1 MFIDA
6 YGAEKII
13 DSIILNDP
21 NLHPDV
27 IMVDIEEEIHSLKDS
42 KIVKTLESNNYVLN
56 HSILEKG
63 SKEIPDSYKTIF
75 RKMRTITIL
84 GGSGF

>member
-1 MFIDA
+1 
-6 YGAEKII
+6 
-13 DSIILNDP
+13 
-21 NLHPDV
+21 
-27 IMVDIEEEIHSLKDS
+27 MVDIEEEINSLKDS

-75 RKMRTITIL
+75 RKK
-84 GGSGF
+84 